1 MKSMQRH
8 LKVFAPLL
16 AASGFVALAALA
28 ATSPALAQSRS
39 QLGQSQSWE
48 IMTPEP
54 GQQRVRTL
62 SETLPQ
68 QVTTNGDKPPSPAR
82 RARGSSSPSP
92 LPPVRSVVTP
102 LGVAPKTIEQPRITR
117 PVRDPGPAPG
127 TYGTAVPPPS
137 VPIRPGQTF
146 QDRAIAC
153 SHSGGVGGVPAG
165 QLGSYTASC
174 AQQR

>member
-1 MKSMQRH
+1 MQRH
-8 LKVFAPLL
+8 LKAFASLL
-16 AASGFVALAALA
+16 AASGIVALSAWSSTGRAV
-28 ATSPALAQSRS
+28 AQSR
-39 QLGQSQSWE
+39 SQSWE

-54 GQQRVRTL
+54 GQKRVRTL

-68 QVTTNGDKPPSPAR
+68 QITTDGDKPATPAR

-102 LGVAPKTIEQPRITR
+102 LGVAPRTIEQPRITR

-127 TYGTAVPPPS
+127 TYGTVVPPPS

-153 SHSGGVGGVPAG
+153 SHSGGIGGVPAG
-165 QLGSYTASC
+165 QLSSYTASC